1 MKLNKTQVNA
11 LTKRIYD
18 ELYDNIKKHNDD
30 LIKESVHTFLKTD
43 TGKAVTKI
51 NTSFFNKTYITKTQ
65 IENMAIEYYGYTLN
79 KYPSMMKIESDIILD
94 SIASD
99 DLNTLIETIKERWA
113 TSETN

>member
-11 LTKRIYD
+11 LTQRIYD
-18 ELYDNIKKHNDD
+18 ELYDNVQKHNHD

-43 TGKAVTKI
+43 VGKAVTKI
-51 NTSFFNKTYITKTQ
+51 NNTFFNNKYIHQ
-65 IENMAIEYYGYTLN
+65 SSIEDMALKYYGYTLH

-113 TSETN
+113 I

>member
-1 MKLNKTQVNA
+1 MKLNNTQVSA
-11 LTKRIYD
+11 LTQRIYD

-43 TGKAVTKI
+43 VGKAVTKI
-51 NTSFFNKTYITKTQ
+51 NNTFFNKVYISKTQ
-65 IENMAIEYYGYTLN
+65 IENMAIEYYGYTLD

-99 DLNTLIETIKERWA
+99 DLNTLIQTIKERWA
-113 TSETN
+113 TSGTN

>member
-18 ELYDNIKKHNDD
+18 ELCDDTKKHNDD

-43 TGKAVTKI
+43 VGKAVTKI
-51 NTSFFNKTYITKTQ
+51 NSTFFNRKYIHESL
-65 IENMAIEYYGYTLN
+65 IENMAIEYYGYTLD
-79 KYPSMMKIESDIILD
+79 KYPSMRDIESDIILD

-99 DLNTLIETIKERWA
+99 DLNTLIETIKEKWA
-113 TSETN
+113 ISRTN

>member
-18 ELYDNIKKHNDD
+18 ELSHNVQERNKY

-43 TGKAVTKI
+43 VGKAVTKI
-51 NTSFFNKTYITKTQ
+51 NTTFFNRKYIHESL
-65 IENMAIEYYGYTLN
+65 IENMALEYYGYTLD
-79 KYPSMMKIESDIILD
+79 KYPSMRDIESDIILD

-99 DLNTLIETIKERWA
+99 DLNELIDNIKRKWA
-113 TSETN
+113 TSGTN

>member
-18 ELYDNIKKHNDD
+18 ELSYNVQERNKY

-43 TGKAVTKI
+43 VGKAVTKI
-51 NTSFFNKTYITKTQ
+51 NTTFFNKIYITKTQ
-65 IENMAIEYYGYTLN
+65 IENMAIEYYGYTLD
-79 KYPSMMKIESDIILD
+79 KYPSMRDIESDIILD

-99 DLNTLIETIKERWA
+99 DLNTLIQTIKEKWA
-113 TSETN
+113 ISGTN

>member
-18 ELYDNIKKHNDD
+18 ELCDDIRKHNDD

-51 NTSFFNKTYITKTQ
+51 NTTFFNKVYITKTQ
-65 IENMAIEYYGYTLN
+65 IEDMAIEYYGYTLD
-79 KYPSMMKIESDIILD
+79 KYPSMMKIASDIVLD

-99 DLNTLIETIKERWA
+99 DLNELMDNVKRKWQQF
-113 TSETN
+113 

>member
-30 LIKESVHTFLKTD
+30 LIKESVYTFLKTD
-43 TGKAVTKI
+43 VGKAVTKI
-51 NTSFFNKTYITKTQ
+51 NSTFFNRKYIHESL
-65 IENMAIEYYGYTLN
+65 IENMAIEYYGYTLD
-79 KYPSMMKIESDIILD
+79 KYPSMRDIESDIILD

-99 DLNTLIETIKERWA
+99 DLNTLIETIKEKWA
-113 TSETN
+113 ISRTN

>member
-11 LTKRIYD
+11 LTKKIYD
-18 ELYDNIKKHNDD
+18 ELCDDIRKHNDD

-65 IENMAIEYYGYTLN
+65 MENMAIEYYGYALH
-79 KYPSMMKIESDIILD
+79 KYPSMRDIESDIILD

-99 DLNTLIETIKERWA
+99 DLNTLIQTIKEKWA
-113 TSETN
+113 ISGTN

>member
-18 ELYDNIKKHNDD
+18 ELCDNIRKHNDD

-51 NTSFFNKTYITKTQ
+51 NTTFFNKVYITKTQ
-65 IENMAIEYYGYTLN
+65 IEDMAIEYYGYTLD
-79 KYPSMMKIESDIILD
+79 KYPSMMKIASDIVLD

-99 DLNTLIETIKERWA
+99 DLNELMDNVKRKWEIL
-113 TSETN
+113 ETN

>member
-1 MKLNKTQVNA
+1 
-11 LTKRIYD
+11 
-18 ELYDNIKKHNDD
+18 
-30 LIKESVHTFLKTD
+30 
-43 TGKAVTKI
+43 
-51 NTSFFNKTYITKTQ
+51 
-65 IENMAIEYYGYTLN
+65 MAIEYYGYTLN

>member
-18 ELYDNIKKHNDD
+18 ELSYNVQERNKY

-43 TGKAVTKI
+43 VGKAVTKI
-51 NTSFFNKTYITKTQ
+51 NNTFFNKVYISKTQ
-65 IENMAIEYYGYTLN
+65 IEDMAIEYYGYTLD
-79 KYPSMMKIESDIILD
+79 KYPSIMKIASDIVLD

-99 DLNTLIETIKERWA
+99 DLNTLIETIKEKWA
-113 TSETN
+113 ISGTN

>member
-11 LTKRIYD
+11 LAKRIYD
-18 ELYDNIKKHNDD
+18 ELSYNVQERNKY

-51 NTSFFNKTYITKTQ
+51 NTTFFNKVYISKTQ
-65 IENMAIEYYGYTLN
+65 IENMAIEYYGYTLD
-79 KYPSMMKIESDIILD
+79 KYPSMIKIESDIIID

-99 DLNTLIETIKERWA
+99 DLNTLIETIKRKWA
-113 TSETN
+113 ISGTN

>member
-18 ELYDNIKKHNDD
+18 ELCDNIRKHNNN

-51 NTSFFNKTYITKTQ
+51 NTSFFNKVYISKTQ
-65 IENMAIEYYGYTLN
+65 IENMAIEYYGYTLD
-79 KYPSMMKIESDIILD
+79 KYPSMRDIESDIILD

-99 DLNTLIETIKERWA
+99 DLNTLIQTIKEKWE
-113 TSETN
+113 TLETN